1 MPTRQVPRGNNNSNT
16 KARSM
21 GMANFFFG
29 AAHTNSGSN
38 ACLLQKEEM
47 VSMGS
52 LDLVCF
58 CN

>member
-1 MPTRQVPRGNNNSNT
+1 
-16 KARSM
+16 
-21 GMANFFFG
+21 MANFFFFSFVC